1 MFLQPDSKSYPQGS
15 VGDCMKP
22 FKSYNEEKFKIPEKD
37 LDDLLM
43 KTFSIVNNDVK
54 NNLKFE
60 RNIKQGNLHIEIL
73 TLLQK
78 EWDDKKVEPE
88 FVFRITD
95 KIFKIHSSKEL
106 S

>member
-1 MFLQPDSKSYPQGS
+1 
-15 VGDCMKP
+15 MKP

-43 KTFSIVNNDVK
+43 KTFSIVNDDIK
-54 NNLKFE
+54 NKLKYE
-60 RNIKQGNLHIEIL
+60 KEKEQGNIHLDIL
-73 TLLQK
+73 TLLQN
-78 EWDDKKVEPE
+78 EWNERKVEPE

>member
-1 MFLQPDSKSYPQGS
+1 
-15 VGDCMKP
+15 MKH
-22 FKSYNEEKFKIPEKD
+22 FNHYLNEVDIPEKD

-43 KTFSIVNNDVK
+43 KTFSIVNDDVK

-60 RNIKQGNLHIEIL
+60 RDIKQGNLHIEIL
-73 TLLQK
+73 TLLRK

-95 KIFKIHSSKEL
+95 KIFKIHQNKEL

>member
-1 MFLQPDSKSYPQGS
+1 MKQFNHFL
-15 VGDCMKP
+15 
-22 FKSYNEEKFKIPEKD
+22 NEVDIPEKD

-60 RNIKQGNLHIEIL
+60 RDIKQGNLHIEIL
-73 TLLQK
+73 TLLKK
-78 EWDDKKVEPE
+78 EWDDRKLDPD
-88 FVFRITD
+88 FVFKITD
-95 KIFKIHSSKEL
+95 KIFKIHSNKEL

>member
-1 MFLQPDSKSYPQGS
+1 VKHFNHYL
-15 VGDCMKP
+15 
-22 FKSYNEEKFKIPEKD
+22 NEVDITEID

-54 NNLKFE
+54 NNLKWE
-60 RNIKQGNLHIEIL
+60 REKEQGNLHIEIL

-78 EWDDKKVEPE
+78 EWNERKIEPE

-95 KIFKIHSSKEL
+95 KIFKIHQNKEL

>member
-1 MFLQPDSKSYPQGS
+1 MKQFNHFL
-15 VGDCMKP
+15 
-22 FKSYNEEKFKIPEKD
+22 NEVDIPEKD

-43 KTFSIVNNDVK
+43 KTFSIVNDDVK

-60 RNIKQGNLHIEIL
+60 RDIRQGNLHIEIL

-78 EWDDKKVEPE
+78 EWDDRKVEPE

>member
-1 MFLQPDSKSYPQGS
+1 
-15 VGDCMKP
+15 MKP

-43 KTFSIVNNDVK
+43 KTFSIVNDDIK
-54 NNLKFE
+54 NKLKYE
-60 RNIKQGNLHIEIL
+60 KEKEQGNIHLDIL
-73 TLLQK
+73 TLLQN
-78 EWDDKKVEPE
+78 EWNERKVEPE

-95 KIFKIHSSKEL
+95 KIFQIHSSKEL

>member
-1 MFLQPDSKSYPQGS
+1 MKQFNHFL
-15 VGDCMKP
+15 
-22 FKSYNEEKFKIPEKD
+22 NEVDIPEKD

-60 RNIKQGNLHIEIL
+60 RDIQQGNLHIEIL
-73 TLLQK
+73 SLLQR
-78 EWDDKKVEPE
+78 EWDDRKISPD

>member
-1 MFLQPDSKSYPQGS
+1 MKQFNHFL
-15 VGDCMKP
+15 
-22 FKSYNEEKFKIPEKD
+22 NEVDIPEKD

-43 KTFSIVNNDVK
+43 KTFSIVNNDIK
-54 NNLKFE
+54 NVLKYE
-60 RNIKQGNLHIEIL
+60 REKEQGNIHLDIL
-73 TLLQK
+73 TILQK
-78 EWDDKKVEPE
+78 EWNQRKVEPE

>member
-1 MFLQPDSKSYPQGS
+1 
-15 VGDCMKP
+15 MKH
-22 FKSYNEEKFKIPEKD
+22 FNHYLNEIDLPEID

-60 RNIKQGNLHIEIL
+60 RDIKQGNLHIEIL
-73 TLLQK
+73 SLLQK
-78 EWDDKKVEPE
+78 EWDDRKVEKE

-95 KIFKIHSSKEL
+95 KIFNIHSNKEM

>member
-1 MFLQPDSKSYPQGS
+1 MKQFNHFL
-15 VGDCMKP
+15 
-22 FKSYNEEKFKIPEKD
+22 NEVDIPEKD
-37 LDDLLM
+37 LDDLLK

-60 RNIKQGNLHIEIL
+60 RDIKQGNLHIEIL

-95 KIFKIHSSKEL
+95 KIFKIHSNS
-106 S
+106 SI

>member
-1 MFLQPDSKSYPQGS
+1 MKQFNHFL
-15 VGDCMKP
+15 
-22 FKSYNEEKFKIPEKD
+22 NEVDIPEKD

-43 KTFSIVNNDVK
+43 KTFSIVNDDVK

-60 RNIKQGNLHIEIL
+60 RDIKQGQLHIEIL

-78 EWDDKKVEPE
+78 EWDDRKVKPE

-95 KIFKIHSSKEL
+95 KIFKIHSNKEL

>member
-1 MFLQPDSKSYPQGS
+1 MN
-15 VGDCMKP
+15 P

-37 LDDLLM
+37 LEDLLM
-43 KTFSIVNNDVK
+43 KTFSIVNDDVK

-60 RNIKQGNLHIEIL
+60 RDIRQGQLHIEIL
-73 TLLQK
+73 SLLKK
-78 EWDDKKVEPE
+78 EWDDRKLEPD

-95 KIFKIHSSKEL
+95 KIFNIHSNKEL

>member
-1 MFLQPDSKSYPQGS
+1 
-15 VGDCMKP
+15 MKH
-22 FKSYNEEKFKIPEKD
+22 FNHYLNEVDIPEKV
-37 LDDLLM
+37 LDDLLV

-60 RNIKQGNLHIEIL
+60 RDIRQGNLHIEIL

-78 EWDDKKVEPE
+78 EWDEKRVEPD

>member
-1 MFLQPDSKSYPQGS
+1 
-15 VGDCMKP
+15 MKH
-22 FKSYNEEKFKIPEKD
+22 FNHYLNEVDIPEKV
-37 LDDLLM
+37 LDDLLV
-43 KTFSIVNNDVK
+43 KTFSIVNDDVK

-60 RNIKQGNLHIEIL
+60 RDIKQGNLHIEIL
-73 TLLQK
+73 TLLRK
-78 EWDDKKVEPE
+78 EWDDRKVEPD